1 MKWLVFVFLL
11 ANALVLAVIQFGGG
25 VAPIDPRGREVN
37 ASQVRVV
44 TGQLASKT
52 KDARASLPAVV
63 PPPLPASVAAAEPAP
78 QVADKAPAPRPVCL
92 RWSGI
97 SLDQAQQARSR
108 LKALGLSATESGG
121 AENAKFWVY
130 VPPQASLAE
139 ARKKAQ
145 QIAELGVDDYF
156 VVNDGKRWQNAISL
170 GVFSTREAGER
181 RLAELREKGVR
192 SAVLRDKEDTLKPVT
207 FLLRNVL
214 PDSRKKLEKAGNQL
228 RGAELKEVVCR

>member
-1 MKWLVFVFLL
+1 MKWLFFVFLL

-25 VAPIDPRGREVN
+25 AAPIDPRGREIN

-52 KDARASLPAVV
+52 KDARASLPASA
-63 PPPLPASVAAAEPAP
+63 PASLPAQVAAPVP
-78 QVADKAPAPRPVCL
+78 QTADKAPAAPSVCL

-97 SLDQAQQARSR
+97 TLEQAPQARNR
-108 LKALGLSATESGG
+108 LKALGLSAAESGG

-130 VPPQASLAE
+130 VPPQSTLAE

-145 QIAELGVDDYF
+145 QIADLGVDDYF

-170 GVFSTREAGER
+170 GVFSSREAGER

-192 SAVLRDKEDTLKPVT
+192 SAILRDKEDTLKPVT
-207 FLLRNVL
+207 FLLRNVS
-214 PDSRKKLEKAGNQL
+214 PDNRKKLEKASGQL